1 MSHLG
6 ASDFISYWE
15 DALRS
20 CSQCVRRKPLGQ
32 SHKHTHKLLHTMDQ
46 GAPLKDISIDI
57 EISEEEEEVSSLLE
71 QREIYPN
78 DTPGV
83 REAQTK
89 GQYSLAAHSIT
100 KALIKDR
107 DPKGINK
114 CLKVSHTINTV
125 QTNGL
130 LLFSGLQTFICI
142 LNERFLQTDGGP
154 I

>member
-1 MSHLG
+1 
-6 ASDFISYWE
+6 
-15 DALRS
+15 
-20 CSQCVRRKPLGQ
+20 
-32 SHKHTHKLLHTMDQ
+32 MDQ

-57 EISEEEEEVSSLLE
+57 EISEEEEEVSSFLE
-71 QREIYPN
+71 QHEMNPA

-83 REAQTK
+83 TEAHTK
-89 GQYSLAAHSIT
+89 GQDSLATHSNT

-130 LLFSGLQTFICI
+130 LLSSGFSDIYMCSK
-142 LNERFLQTDGGP
+142 
-154 I
+154 